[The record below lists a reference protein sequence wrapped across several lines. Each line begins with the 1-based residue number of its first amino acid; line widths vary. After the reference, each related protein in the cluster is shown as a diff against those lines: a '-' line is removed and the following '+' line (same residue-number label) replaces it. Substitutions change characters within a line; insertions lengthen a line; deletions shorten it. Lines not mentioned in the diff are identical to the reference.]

1 MKDPKPTLAG
11 AMYQRATSMLL
22 DVQTYADK
30 IDNDDYMV
38 LVQSCK
44 KIMEILNK
52 VRDSEIQGEV

>member
-30 IDNDDYMV
+30 IDPEDYRV
-38 LVQSCK
+38 LVQSCRNL
-44 KIMEILNK
+44 MNILNK
-52 VRDSEIQGEV
+52 IRDIEIIEP